1 MEWLAIDTNVDYES
15 GLENGLTGKGLD
27 VTAEECHTSFMAQSA
42 LREARW
48 YHENSIPL
56 TIDSMPRE
64 NDGAGLIEGKG
75 LTLDLDGFGSIEV
88 LHRKS
93 DTGIEILLKDKGE
106 HLALM
111 RHHDASA
118 LSAAILSRGK
128 LGLSFD

>member
-64 NDGAGLIEGKG
+64 NDGARLIEGKG

>member
-1 MEWLAIDTNVDYES
+1 MEWLAIDTNVEYES
-15 GLENGLTGKGLD
+15 GLENDLSGKGLE

-56 TIDSMPRE
+56 MIDSMPRE
-64 NDGAGLIEGKG
+64 DDGARLIEGKG
-75 LTLDLDGFGSIEV
+75 LSLNLDGIGAIEV

-93 DTGIEILLKDKGE
+93 DTGIEILVKGEGE

-118 LSAAILSRGK
+118 LTAAILSRGK

>member
-1 MEWLAIDTNVDYES
+1 MEWLAIDTSVAYES
-15 GLENGLTGKGLD
+15 DLENGLSGKGLE
-27 VTAEECHTSFMAQSA
+27 VTAEECHISFMAQSA

-56 TIDSMPRE
+56 SIDSIPQE
-64 NDGAGLIEGKG
+64 EDGAHLIGGKG
-75 LTLDLDGFGSIEV
+75 FSLDVDGISDIEL

-93 DTGIEILLKDKGE
+93 DTGIEILVKGEGE

-118 LSAAILSRGK
+118 LAAAILSGGK
-128 LGLSFD
+128 LGFSFE

>member
-1 MEWLAIDTNVDYES
+1 MEWLAIDINVTSES
-15 GLENGLTGKGLD
+15 GLENGLTGKGLE

-64 NDGAGLIEGKG
+64 NDGARLIEGKG
-75 LTLDLDGFGSIEV
+75 LSLNLDGIGDIEV

-93 DTGIEILLKDKGE
+93 NSGIEILVKAEGE

-118 LSAAILSRGK
+118 LAAAVLSRGK
-128 LGLSFD
+128 LGLSFE

>member
-15 GLENGLTGKGLD
+15 DLENGLSGKGLE
-27 VTAEECHTSFMAQSA
+27 VTAEECHRSFMAQSA

-64 NDGAGLIEGKG
+64 DDGARLIEGKG
-75 LTLDLDGFGSIEV
+75 LSLDLDGIGSIEV

-93 DTGIEILLKDKGE
+93 DTGIEILVKGEGE

-111 RHHDASA
+111 RHHDASV
-118 LSAAILSRGK
+118 LMAAILSRGK
-128 LGLSFD
+128 LGLSFE

>member
-15 GLENGLTGKGLD
+15 DLENGLSGKGLE
-27 VTAEECHTSFMAQSA
+27 VTAEECHRSFMAQSA

-64 NDGAGLIEGKG
+64 DDGARLIEGKG
-75 LTLDLDGFGSIEV
+75 LSLDLDGIGSIEV

-93 DTGIEILLKDKGE
+93 DTGIEILVKGEGE
-106 HLALM
+106 HLASVSYTHLT
-111 RHHDASA
+111 
-118 LSAAILSRGK
+118 LPTIL
-128 LGLSFD
+128 LV

>member
-1 MEWLAIDTNVDYES
+1 MEWLAIDTNMDYES
-15 GLENGLTGKGLD
+15 GLENGLTGKGLE

-64 NDGAGLIEGKG
+64 NDGARLTDGKG
-75 LTLDLDGFGSIEV
+75 LFLDLDGIGAIEV

-93 DTGIEILLKDKGE
+93 DTGIEILVKSEGE
-106 HLALM
+106 QLALM
-111 RHHDASA
+111 RHRDASA
-118 LSAAILSRGK
+118 LAAAILSRGK
-128 LGLSFD
+128 LSLSFE

>member
-1 MEWLAIDTNVDYES
+1 MDFES
-15 GLENGLTGKGLD
+15 GLENGLTGKGLE

-56 TIDSMPRE
+56 RIDSMPRAS
-64 NDGAGLIEGKG
+64 DGARLIEGKG
-75 LTLDLDGFGSIEV
+75 LSLDLDGIGAIEV

-93 DTGIEILLKDKGE
+93 DTGIEILVKGEGE

-111 RHHDASA
+111 RHHNASA
-118 LSAAILSRGK
+118 LAAAILDRGK
-128 LGLSFD
+128 LGLSFE

>member
-1 MEWLAIDTNVDYES
+1 MEWLAIDTSVAYES
-15 GLENGLTGKGLD
+15 GLENGLNGKGLE
-27 VTAEECHTSFMAQSA
+27 VTAEECHISFMAQSA

-56 TIDSMPRE
+56 SIDSMPQE
-64 NDGAGLIEGKG
+64 NDGARLVEGKG
-75 LTLDLDGFGSIEV
+75 LSLDLGGISDIEV

-93 DTGIEILLKDKGE
+93 DTGIEILVKGEGE

-118 LSAAILSRGK
+118 LAAAILSSGK
-128 LGLSFD
+128 LGLSFE

>member
-1 MEWLAIDTNVDYES
+1 MEWLAIDTSVAYES
-15 GLENGLTGKGLD
+15 GLENGLNGKGLE
-27 VTAEECHTSFMAQSA
+27 VTAEECHISFMAQSA

-56 TIDSMPRE
+56 SIDSMPQE
-64 NDGAGLIEGKG
+64 NDGARLVEGKG
-75 LTLDLDGFGSIEV
+75 LSLDLGGISDIEV

-93 DTGIEILLKDKGE
+93 DTGIEILVKGEGE

-118 LSAAILSRGK
+118 LAAAILSRGK
-128 LGLSFD
+128 LGLSFE

>member
-1 MEWLAIDTNVDYES
+1 MEWMAIDTNVDYES
-15 GLENGLTGKGLD
+15 GLENGLTGKGLE

-64 NDGAGLIEGKG
+64 NDGARLIEGKG
-75 LTLDLDGFGSIEV
+75 LSLDLDGFGSIEV

-93 DTGIEILLKDKGE
+93 DTGIEILLKGKGE

-118 LSAAILSRGK
+118 LAAAILSRGK